1 MRILVNGDSI
11 SAKKHG
17 WPYQL
22 QKLLNCELT
31 NLSVPSCGYDYVH
44 DTTIAELSKQ
54 PYDIVLIMWPAITV
68 RTDWKVDDAIQFG
81 SDAWTSTYH
90 AQGNDRIES
99 DWIFGG
105 SHILDESQDI
115 PVEQRS
121 RISRLFADYYS
132 VVKPP
137 QLMQSSLLKII
148 TLQSVLRATNTPYV
162 FMMPSPTRPLPRFL
176 HLYNMIV
183 PDGFYDQ
190 EYLMSYCVKNNL
202 MDSRDATNPGD
213 VDYPSEAGHQAFAE
227 LLLQHLRAKSYV

>member
-1 MRILVNGDSI
+1 
-11 SAKKHG
+11 
-17 WPYQL
+17 
-22 QKLLNCELT
+22 
-31 NLSVPSCGYDYVH
+31 VPSCGYDYVH

-176 HLYNMIV
+176 HLYNMLV

-202 MDSRDATNPGD
+202 MDSCDATNPGD